1 MVGKS
6 TGMVECLV
14 DTDIL
19 SYYLRQDAEVIQAAA
34 SYLSNFK
41 RLNIS
46 VVTYYEIVSGLKF
59 KRAQKQ
65 LESFED
71 LVKDINVLKVTTRSA
86 TLSGD
91 IYAILRQQGIAIDV
105 PDVLIAGIAIERGLS
120 LVTNNQKDY
129 DRIDGLMIE
138 SWK

>member
-1 MVGKS
+1 
-6 TGMVECLV
+6 MVECLV